1 MTADIN
7 QCIIKFHI
15 FTDAN
20 NAKIFDWHHINGKDT
35 QAKEYLTTNFTNI
48 DDVAIKALLSNE
60 ARPRAT
66 EHDGGIFLILKLI
79 NLTKNEEVMDV
90 QSLRVWIEDN
100 RVITVQNCELQVI
113 EDMLKEA
120 DINDQYKTI
129 ESIISAFIEHML
141 ISMNK
146 ALIFLDEKISRLE
159 RILITKKKPISNG
172 IYKARQQLLLLEKYV
187 VPQRDTIYFLLKNP
201 QCLKTTSSLK
211 NIYNQLNLYADDAED
226 IRKDLSLIIEEN
238 NAMMGSKLSNSVH
251 TLAIISVAL
260 LPIHNLI
267 HLLGSDFGEIWA
279 SLVMLFLIAIHIIR
293 LKLKK

>member
-1 MTADIN
+1 MTTNID
-7 QCIIKFHI
+7 QCIIKFHT
-15 FTDAN
+15 FTNAN
-20 NAKIFDWHHINGKDT
+20 NTKIFDWHHINGKDT
-35 QAKEYLTTNFTNI
+35 QAEEYLTTNFTNI
-48 DDVAIKALLSNE
+48 DNVVIKALLSNE

-66 EHDGGIFLILKLI
+66 EHDGGLFLILKLI
-79 NLTKNEEVMDV
+79 NLTKNWEVIDV
-90 QSLRVWIEDN
+90 PSIRVWVEN
-100 RVITVQNCELQVI
+100 NQVVTVQNCELQVI
-113 EDMLKEA
+113 EDILKDV
-120 DINDQYKTI
+120 DINDQCKTI
-129 ESIISAFIEHML
+129 EDIISALIEHML

-172 IYKARQQLLLLEKYV
+172 IYKVRQQLLFLEKYV
-187 VPQRDTIYFLLKNP
+187 IPQRDTIYFLLKNP

-238 NAMMGSKLSNSVH
+238 NVMLGGKLSNSIH

-279 SLVMLFLIAIHIIR
+279 SLVMLSLIAIHIIR